1 MEYSGWEAKVE
12 KQDPMAGISQMAQ
25 DEDLA
30 FRLLRLEQRLDAWDR
45 LYNEEVGEL
54 KRELHELA
62 AEFTQMQA
70 EEKLRRTLKQRK
82 QRSTGK

>member
-1 MEYSGWEAKVE
+1 
-12 KQDPMAGISQMAQ
+12 MAGISQMAQ

-54 KRELHELA
+54 KKELHELA
-62 AEFTQMQA
+62 AEFMQLQS
-70 EEKLRRTLKQRK
+70 EEKLRRGLRQRK
-82 QRSTGK
+82 QRLGSR